1 MKSYALSINK
11 EGVRESTN
19 TTLRASEERKIL
31 FPLSYP
37 TTSISYKG
45 KIIVE
50 KDLPKHKYRIVVEK
64 TLEYHFDILSEDV
77 KDIQNKQQI
86 INMIELGKYE
96 LPKTQIEHIRVISCD
111 DSQELSI

>member
-50 KDLPKHKYRIVVEK
+50 KDLPKHKYRIVVKK
-64 TLEYHFDILSEDV
+64 TLEYHFDILSEDI
-77 KDIQNKQQI
+77 KDKQQI

-96 LPKTQIEHIRVISCD
+96 LPKTKIEHIRVVSCD

>member
-64 TLEYHFDILSEDV
+64 TLEYHFDILSEDI
-77 KDIQNKQQI
+77 KDKQQI

-96 LPKTQIEHIRVISCD
+96 LPKTKIEHIRVVSCD